1 MPSRAD
7 NIFNRYARAVV
18 AQEMIAQSLQ
28 DYASAEER
36 AQYLETLAANERA
49 TLSALEESF
58 AVPPVDLGSAGQ
70 TLQEQYAVQRAEQ
83 SAAAAARASRTL
95 NATQRAAIEQ
105 QSRDGALQ
113 ALTEL
118 TADPS
123 VTAEELSEARR
134 LFSARHAPLTQ
145 REAGFLQS
153 AEPPQRA
160 QALAARPGE
169 LTAAERGTEQ
179 ALQALYFAGPQG
191 IYGGFEGEAEITER
205 RDREAPRGSRFT
217 SGEDAFNV
225 YLRLLDDGSATAE
238 ELARELGHESA
249 QAAAADF
256 AFAKAQYDNAR
267 AVGAFTNDQRKYFEQ
282 RWLDTAAQSRQLQ
295 ERAERARARVPED
308 PRRAAIRAE
317 LVRRGV
323 NVDDP
328 YLQYQGTPLHGIL
341 TEADRLYQ
349 SGQVSAGEN
358 KDLVKVEELLRQ
370 YEKTGT
376 RWTVDALEQQLR
388 KTLEGE
394 DLQGALSYALAWQ
407 RQQNE
412 GAAGTDSRVPLA
424 DRKPAPAPEPE
435 PEPVSDDAF
444 LMQRQRQDDLRRE
457 QQRIEAELRAQ
468 AQQQARTPAPRPQ
481 PAPPAAPP
489 PAQPAAPAPPPA
501 APAAPAQPAPPAAPA
516 QPALSAAQQR
526 VAIDAALSASQAA
539 AQSTAAQQS
548 EAIRQAI
555 IDKIEIAIRANDM
568 QEVERLKGLLP

>member
-1 MPSRAD
+1 VPSRAD
-7 NIFNRYARAVV
+7 NIINRYARAVV

-28 DYASAEER
+28 DYASAEQR
-36 AQYLETLAANERA
+36 AQYLEALAANERA

-58 AVPPVDLGSAGQ
+58 AVSPVDLGSAGL

-95 NATQRAAIEQ
+95 DATQRAAINQ
-105 QSRDGALQ
+105 QNRDGALQ

-134 LFSARHAPLTQ
+134 LFNARHTPLTQ
-145 REAGFLQS
+145 REAGFLQQ

-160 QALAARPGE
+160 QALPARPGE

-179 ALQALYFAGPQG
+179 ALQALYFTGPRG
-191 IYGGFEGEAEITER
+191 IYGGFEGEAEITQR
-205 RDREAPRGSRFT
+205 RNREAPRGSRFT

-349 SGQVSAGEN
+349 SGQVSAGED

-370 YEKTGT
+370 YEKSGT

-388 KTLEGE
+388 KTLDGE

-412 GAAGTDSRVPLA
+412 GGAGTDSRVPLA

-444 LMQRQRQDDLRRE
+444 LMERQRLDDLRRE
-457 QQRIEAELRAQ
+457 QQRIEAELRTQ

-489 PAQPAAPAPPPA
+489 PAQPAPPA
-501 APAAPAQPAPPAAPA
+501 APPPAQPAPPAAPPPA
-516 QPALSAAQQR
+516 QPAPSAAQQR
-526 VAIDAALSASQAA
+526 AAIDAALNVSQTE
-539 AQSTAAQQS
+539 AQRAAAQQS
-548 EAIRQAI
+548 EVVRQAI
-555 IDKIEIAIRANDM
+555 IDKIEAALLADDF
-568 QEVERLKGLLP
+568 QEAERLRGFLP